1 MDPESEKVSFEY
13 NTHPVIIITVIPT
26 LAKSMVSAAKAANLS
41 LLSLLDS
48 E

>member
-13 NTHPVIIITVIPT
+13 NTHPVIIIVIPT
-26 LAKSMVSAAKAANLS
+26 LAKSMVSAARAANLS